1 VSSYLRKF
9 LRECSGSSALT
20 FSLAIVPVL
29 AGVGASVDYARAWR
43 VDMQLQNA
51 TDAAALAAASITAFQ
66 REKGVTSESLARKMF
81 AATYSGPTGTLTYS
95 ETGGIYRVAVTA
107 QLPTTIMGLV
117 GVQSVEVGARSAAV
131 ADTLLQPACFMAMH
145 PSRKHTLELKGT
157 VSVYAPECHIYGNSN
172 DEDDVVDPH
181 NPQNFLTGKSVQ
193 AVGYGHHYIQNV
205 TPPLEYAPKKLDD
218 PLAAMSIPTDTSCT
232 FKSRKISG
240 QTITIDP
247 GVYCA
252 GLTIDKGSNVTFK
265 PGSYFIDGGR
275 FKLNKATVTG
285 QGVTIILADNNSLI
299 DWEDSTIRLSAPKTG
314 PLAGIV
320 ITGIRYPT
328 KHVMEDSTVDLH
340 GVVYL
345 PKGAFDWTN
354 NGTPTITA
362 KWTAWI
368 IDGVTWDGNGTIKI
382 NFDRAGSDIPFPGAL
397 NSVIPRPTG
406 THNPRLTNY

>member
-1 VSSYLRKF
+1 MFSF
-9 LRECSGSSALT
+9 LNRFSRDKGGASALT

-29 AGVGASVDYARAWR
+29 AGVGASVDYGRVWR
-43 VDMQLQNA
+43 SSMQLQNA
-51 TDAAALAAASITAFQ
+51 TDAAALAAASITALQ
-66 REKGVTSESLARKMF
+66 RDSGVTSETLARKMF

-95 ETGGIYRVAVTA
+95 ETNGVYRVAVTA
-107 QLPTTIMGLV
+107 QLTTTIMGV
-117 GVQSVEVGARSAAV
+117 IGVASMPFGAKSAAV

-181 NPQNFLTGKSVQ
+181 NPENFLTGKSVQ
-193 AVGYGHHYIQNV
+193 AVGYGHHYIKNV

-232 FKSRKISG
+232 FKSRKISA
-240 QTITIDP
+240 QTISIDP
-247 GVYCA
+247 GVYCN
-252 GLTIDKGSNVTFK
+252 GLTIEKGSNVTFK
-265 PGSYFIDGGR
+265 PGTYFIDNGR
-275 FKLNKATVTG
+275 FKLNKSTATG
-285 QGVTIILADNNSLI
+285 EGVTIILADNNSLI
-299 DWEDSTIRLSAPKTG
+299 EWKDSTIRLAAPKTG
-314 PLAGIV
+314 SLAGIV
-320 ITGIRYPT
+320 ITGIRYPAN
-328 KHVMEDSTVDLH
+328 HVMEDSTVDLH

-354 NGTPTITA
+354 KGTPTITA

-368 IDGVTWDGNGTIKI
+368 IDGVTWDGSGTIKI

-397 NSVIPRPTG
+397 NSVIPRPSG
-406 THNPRLTNY
+406 THNPRLTSY